1 MARRTVDFGIDLGT
15 TNSEIA
21 CFEQGRMRVFKN
33 YLQEEYIPSVVH
45 VDASGALTVGR
56 NAYDLAIRDPENTVS
71 EFKRFMGQEHKVVFK
86 DSEKCFTPEELS
98 AEVLKE
104 LKAAVKDSLPEEDPL
119 RAAVITVPAN
129 FELVQCAATQQATR
143 LAGIEHSPLLQEP
156 IAASVAYGFLEQL
169 PKGYW
174 MVYDLGGGT
183 FDVALMS
190 VRDGQLTVV
199 DHSGDNDLGGKDVDW
214 SVVERIIY
222 PALQNQYNLPD
233 LSRGNKRYRD
243 LEAHAKHFAEQAK
256 IALSRRESVTI
267 PLHPERSRDAD
278 GREITL
284 SIPFGR
290 SGLEKILEPY
300 VERTLRL
307 CREVLK
313 RQQLSKGGIESI
325 LLVGGPTWTPYVRER
340 LKSEFNVRLESRVDP
355 LTVVAQGAAVFA
367 ARQILPEEFVQR
379 PRDRVYIRLEYKPLT
394 GQIKAP
400 VGGKLEWPDGNGA
413 SNSITVQIRREDGEW
428 QSGRIEVKDGTFFIQ
443 VALQEGRANAFSIS
457 VADGLGNNI
466 ACSPESFTI
475 THGLTIGDPPLTRSV
490 GVELADGSFSPHLSR
505 GETLPKSKLIKYKTV
520 KPLVPGSQ
528 EALKI
533 KLYEGEFPIASRN
546 RLIDVL
552 EISGRD
558 VDRPLPE
565 GSDIDVTIR
574 IDQSR
579 VPSIEVFIPRFDKPI
594 KKPTTIK
601 LSTAPDPTI
610 LEKEFLKE
618 QERAEQLR
626 AICDQQ
632 EDGTLEAAVEAA
644 HDERIVE
651 ELEREIGAA
660 KGGDPGAA
668 HKAEARLKE
677 LKASLDSAEKLA
689 EWPLALK
696 ELKEALDG
704 TKPLVKALGE
714 VEEQEQ
720 LKAYE
725 QDAEAAISSRSA
737 KRVKKIAEKVLG
749 LYWRIQFRRDEFWL
763 SAFQGLATGK
773 HTYQNPTRAQELIR
787 EGGRALERN
796 DLEALK
802 SVTSELWTLI
812 DRDEQLKLGEKADS
826 DAGIR

>member
-1 MARRTVDFGIDLGT
+1 MARRTIDFGIDLGT

-21 CFEQGRMRVFKN
+21 CFGQGRMRVFRN

-45 VDASGALTVGR
+45 VDASGMLTVGR
-56 NAYDLAIRDPENTVS
+56 NAYDLTIRDPENTVS

-86 DSEKCFTPEELS
+86 DSKKCFTPEELS

-104 LKAAVKDSLPEEDPL
+104 LKAAVKDSLPEEDAL

-129 FELVQCAATQQATR
+129 FELVQCAATQRAAR
-143 LAGIEHSPLLQEP
+143 LAGMEHSPLLQEP
-156 IAASVAYGFLEQL
+156 IAASVAYGFLEKL

-190 VRDGQLTVV
+190 VRDGQLMVV
-199 DHSGDNDLGGKDVDW
+199 DHSGDNNLGGKDIDW
-214 SVVERIIY
+214 SIVERIIY
-222 PALQNQYNLPD
+222 PALQSQYNLPD
-233 LSRGNKRYRD
+233 LTRGNQRYRD

-256 IALSRRESVTI
+256 IALSRRESVAI

-284 SIPFGR
+284 SIPFSR
-290 SGLEKILEPY
+290 AELEQILEPY
-300 VERTLRL
+300 VERTLPL
-307 CREVLK
+307 CQEVLK
-313 RQQLSKGGIESI
+313 RQQLSGQGIESI
-325 LLVGGPTWTPYVRER
+325 ILVGGPTWTPYIRER
-340 LKSEFNVRLESRVDP
+340 LKAEFNVRLESRVDP

-367 ARQILPEEFVQR
+367 ASQMIPEEFVQR
-379 PRDRVYIRLEYKPLT
+379 PKDRVYIRLEYKPLI
-394 GQIKAP
+394 GQVKAS

-413 SNSITVQIRREDGEW
+413 SDGVTVQIRREDGEW
-428 QSGRIEVKDGTFFIQ
+428 QSGRIEVKDGTFFTQ
-443 VALQEGRANAFSIS
+443 VALREGCANTFAIAI
-457 VADGLGNNI
+457 ADGLGNNI
-466 ACSPESFTI
+466 ACNPESFTI

-490 GVELADGSFSPHLSR
+490 GVELSDGSFRIHLER
-505 GETLPKSKLIKYKTV
+505 GVTLPKSKLIKYKTA
-520 KPLVPGSQ
+520 KPLTPGSQ

-546 RLIDVL
+546 HLIDVL
-552 EISGRD
+552 EISGGAI
-558 VDRPLPE
+558 DRQLPE

-579 VPSIEVFIPRFDKPI
+579 VPTIEVFIPHFDKVHKQATKI
-594 KKPTTIK
+594 KV
-601 LSTAPDPTI
+601 SAAPDPI
-610 LEKEFLKE
+610 VLEQEFRKE
-618 QERAEQLR
+618 QERVEQLR

-632 EDGTLEAAVEAA
+632 GDSALEVAIKAA
-644 HDERIVE
+644 HDGQIVE

-677 LKASLDSAEKLA
+677 LKAALDSVEKLA

-696 ELKEALDG
+696 EWMEALDG
-704 TKPLVKALGE
+704 TKPLVNALGAA
-714 VEEQEQ
+714 EEQEQ
-720 LKAYE
+720 LQAYE
-725 QDAEAAISSRSA
+725 HDAEAAISTRSA
-737 KRVKKIAEKVLG
+737 KRLKKVAEKVLG

-773 HTYQNPTRAQELIR
+773 HVYQDQNRAQELIQ

-802 SVTSELWTLI
+802 SVTQELWTLI
-812 DRDEQLKLGEKADS
+812 DRDEQWKLGEKIDS